1 MTPRLLEG
9 IRIIESANVIT
20 GPFAGMMLAHLGAE
34 VIKVEPP
41 NGDSFRNWDPKKK
54 SVTPTFDVY
63 NRGKR
68 SIALDLK
75 KSEGR
80 EVFKQLAKS
89 ADVVIENSRPG
100 AMERLGLGWEVL
112 REINPGLVYCFI
124 TGLGSWGPES
134 NQPTFDA
141 VAQALSGLWSQFTD
155 LNSPEPVGPPMADQL
170 TGLYAA
176 FAILAGVES
185 SRRTGIGTKLEVSM
199 LASCIAFQ
207 GSNLATFL
215 SDGVVSSRRTRAEM
229 SQSYALIASDGL
241 PFAIHLSSPQ
251 KFWEG
256 LCRSIGQP
264 ELIDDQRFVGKSDRI
279 KNYDELLGIL
289 QQAATTD
296 SRASWLERLRAND
309 VPCAPIL
316 DVSEAIDHPQ
326 VRALGIIGYP
336 SQGKPWVKAPIASDG
351 EYLGA
356 GIPAPLLSADAD
368 QILAD
373 IGLSEEEIA
382 ELRAKSVVC

>member
-1 MTPRLLEG
+1 
-9 IRIIESANVIT
+9 
-20 GPFAGMMLAHLGAE
+20 
-34 VIKVEPP
+34 
-41 NGDSFRNWDPKKK
+41 
-54 SVTPTFDVY
+54 
-63 NRGKR
+63 
-68 SIALDLK
+68 
-75 KSEGR
+75 
-80 EVFKQLAKS
+80 
-89 ADVVIENSRPG
+89 
-100 AMERLGLGWEVL
+100 
-112 REINPGLVYCFI
+112 
-124 TGLGSWGPES
+124 
-134 NQPTFDA
+134 
-141 VAQALSGLWSQFTD
+141 
-155 LNSPEPVGPPMADQL
+155 
-170 TGLYAA
+170 
-176 FAILAGVES
+176 
-185 SRRTGIGTKLEVSM
+185 
-199 LASCIAFQ
+199 ASCIAFQ

-264 ELIDDQRFVGKSDRI
+264 ELIDDPRFVGKSDRI

-336 SQGKPWVKAPIASDG
+336 SEGKPWVKAPIASDG